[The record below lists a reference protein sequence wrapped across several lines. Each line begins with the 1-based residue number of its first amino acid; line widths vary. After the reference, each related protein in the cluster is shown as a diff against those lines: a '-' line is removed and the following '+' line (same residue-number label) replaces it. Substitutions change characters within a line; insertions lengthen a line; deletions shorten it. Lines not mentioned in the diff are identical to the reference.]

1 MFNASK
7 TNPSLWDNPSYQYDM
22 TDITRQVMSNSF
34 IDIYTSLISAYIS
47 PSPSN
52 ATLASIGKNL
62 TTLLNTLDSVLLTN
76 PAFSLSTWLSAAR
89 SQASNPNSKIAD
101 FYEYEARNQIT
112 LWGPN
117 GEISDYASKSWG
129 GLVKGY
135 YLPRWEI
142 FLAYLGETTTEGYN
156 VTELDRRLRGF
167 EMGWQNET
175 VAEMAAL
182 GDVVSL
188 QDVLVGLEGNLPGV
202 F

>member
-1 MFNASK
+1 
-7 TNPSLWDNPSYQYDM
+7 
-22 TDITRQVMSNSF
+22 
-34 IDIYTSLISAYIS
+34 
-47 PSPSN
+47 
-52 ATLASIGKNL
+52 
-62 TTLLNTLDSVLLTN
+62 VLLTN

-101 FYEYEARNQIT
+101 FYEYDARNQIT

-142 FLAYLGETTTEGYN
+142 FLAYLGETTIEGYN
-156 VTELDRRLRGF
+156 ATELDRRLRGF
-167 EMGWQNET
+167 EMGWQSET
-175 VAEMAAL
+175 VAEMAVL

-188 QDVLVGLEGNLPGV
+188 QDMLVGLEGNLPGV

>member
-34 IDIYTSLISAYIS
+34 INLYASLISAYTS

-52 ATLASIGKNL
+52 VTLASIGKNL

-101 FYEYEARNQIT
+101 FYEYDARNQIT

-142 FLAYLGETTTEGYN
+142 FLAYLGETTIEGYN
-156 VTELDRRLRGF
+156 ATELDRRLRGF
-167 EMGWQNET
+167 EMGWQSET
-175 VAEMAAL
+175 VAEMAVL

-188 QDVLVGLEGNLPGV
+188 QDMLVGLEGNLPGV